1 MSQILILL
9 FSCLKVGMNPEL
21 VDASLRLKNVKKNKI
36 NYDQPTLIN
45 SLEPLENCGIVSDV
59 LRVKMKTIF

>member
-1 MSQILILL
+1 
-9 FSCLKVGMNPEL
+9 MNPEL